1 MILSGPAIKN
11 AYEKGEIII
20 NPFDELDLNPNS
32 YNYRLYKTILR
43 VSQDEAG
50 NQQFERID
58 IPDTGYVLQP
68 DTLYLGATLE
78 VLGSTK
84 FVMTLLGRSSL
95 GRLGLF
101 LNSTADL
108 GHVGSISQWT
118 LELSVVQPLK
128 LYPGMRIGQ
137 LSFWKQVGD
146 GETYTGRYHKDIGP
160 VPNRDILLHLQ
171 LKYQKSE
178 R

>member
-1 MILSGPAIKN
+1 MILTGLAIKN

-20 NPFDELDLNPNS
+20 DPFDESYLNPNS
-32 YNYRLYKTILR
+32 YNYRLFKTILR
-43 VSQDEAG
+43 VSYDDVG
-50 NQQFERID
+50 NQCFEHID
-58 IPDTGYVLQP
+58 IPDTGYILQP

-78 VLGSTK
+78 ILGSTK

-108 GHVGSISQWT
+108 GHVGSMSQWT

-137 LSFWKQVGD
+137 ISFWKQLGD
-146 GETYTGRYHKDIGP
+146 VETYTGRYHKDTGP

-171 LKYQKSE
+171 LKN
-178 R
+178 RGW